1 MYDWK
6 LKVKRCFQYLDLNKI
21 EIKDGIVDNLNF
33 PYLLFEWKDN
43 ILNRRKTA
51 S

>member
-21 EIKDGIVDNLNF
+21 EIKDGIVDNTQS
-33 PYLLFEWKDN
+33 KQ
-43 ILNRRKTA
+43 R
-51 S
+51 

>member
-21 EIKDGIVDNLNF
+21 ELCLDGVD
-33 PYLLFEWKDN
+33 KAIN
-43 ILNRRKTA
+43 I
-51 S
+51 

>member
-21 EIKDGIVDNLNF
+21 EIKDGIVDNLNEIKHQIKKQVNN
-33 PYLLFEWKDN
+33 YHLS
-43 ILNRRKTA
+43 T
-51 S
+51 